1 VTIQLRTGHVSG
13 NTGVVSTKQG
23 ENTKMKWR
31 EDTAK
36 EMKDLPRVLNISNLA
51 TSVTTNYLL
60 IACHESVQ

>member
-1 VTIQLRTGHVSG
+1 
-13 NTGVVSTKQG
+13 
-23 ENTKMKWR
+23 MKWR